1 MTYLVLWFQSITAS
15 IFIIME
21 SYDDILTYYTVL
33 INK

>member
-1 MTYLVLWFQSITAS
+1 MTDLVLWFQSITAS

-21 SYDDILTYYTVL
+21 SDDILTYYTVL